1 MDSKARNRG
10 NRTRGKKYERLAAE
24 MVSGVRNLDK
34 ARPHT
39 DVETDK
45 EVFEIKSTQAN
56 TPTWLVKAIDQLSLA
71 SKESKKKPG
80 GVIRIHTGGTGGKVR
95 VFLIKEVTNETQL

>member
-1 MDSKARNRG
+1 MDSKSRNRG
-10 NRTRGKKYERLAAE
+10 NRNRGKKYERLAAE
-24 MVSGVRNLDK
+24 MVGGVRNLDK

-56 TPTWLVKAIDQLSLA
+56 VPAWLVKATEQLSLA
-71 SKESKKKPG
+71 SKESNKKPG
-80 GVIRIHTGGTGGKVR
+80 GVIRIHTGGQGGKVR
-95 VFLIKEVTNETQL
+95 AFLIKEIE